1 MRRLFAFPALLL
13 LASVL
18 SARAETYLRWNQSGY
33 AVAQPKVIVAL
44 SDTDLAGRDWF
55 VWQGDKVVLR
65 GVFDPSVTGV
75 GDHTPF
81 AFNYHADLGALGE
94 PGDYEFITAGAS
106 PAKFRIA
113 ATPYLERL
121 PLPLRHLRLMRSA
134 SNYTIGR
141 QYSHRGDGRAPR
153 WVPVGDPENGKWA
166 AAEPASTVDALGG
179 WYDAG
184 DQIKFTLTNA
194 ATTYGLLYAWHLNS
208 AFASKWRSPTELP
221 DLLDEAQHGL
231 EFLMRVYPDH
241 DTFIIQVGNAED
253 HNQPARLPEEDKLDG
268 KRPALCALSQAHM
281 GATAAALALGA
292 RVFAEIGQTTDAARY
307 GDMAK
312 AVYARARESDTI
324 ATAFERD
331 EVNDFYRDSDPRDQ
345 LAVAAME
352 LYALTQDA
360 AYLEQAKAYAP
371 PASKEVGWADWNW
384 LANAALAPH
393 DPAAKE
399 RLRVELAG
407 YLQTATAKGAPWG
420 IPGTYGWGSL
430 PRWIGMANA
439 ARIAGDSPESRALF
453 WNMADYT
460 FGRNNWGVSFLFDEG
475 VPNTLRHLY
484 SPAYK
489 LLKKFPAGALSE
501 GPGSRKLHDELS
513 KWFTILPDDS
523 FHRFNTTAGV
533 FFDNDTDF
541 MCQEATIT
549 AQADI
554 LIMLALAAQPPPAP
568 ARAP

>member
-1 MRRLFAFPALLL
+1 MRRLFAFPVLLF

-18 SARAETYLRWNQSGY
+18 PARAETHLRWNQSGY
-33 AVAQPKVIVAL
+33 AVAQPKVFVAL

-81 AFNYHADLGALGE
+81 AFNYHADLGALAE
-94 PGDYEFITAGAS
+94 PGDYEFITAGAA

-113 ATPYLERL
+113 VAPYLERL
-121 PLPLRHLRLMRSA
+121 PMPLRHLRLMRSA
-134 SNYTIGR
+134 SSYTIGR
-141 QYSHRGDGRAPR
+141 LYSHGGDARAPR
-153 WVPVGDPENGKWA
+153 WVPEGDPANGKWA
-166 AAEPASTVDALGG
+166 AAEPAATVDGLGG

-194 ATTYGLLYAWHLNS
+194 ATTYGLLYAWHLNP
-208 AFASKWRSPTELP
+208 AFATKWRSPTELP

-231 EFLMRVYPDH
+231 EFLMRVHPDH

-253 HNQPARLPEEDKLDG
+253 HSQPARLPEEDKLDG
-268 KRPALCALSQAHM
+268 KRPALCALSQVHM

-292 RVFAEIGQTTDAARY
+292 RVFNEIGQTADAVRY

-331 EVNDFYRDSDPRDQ
+331 EVNDFYRDPDPRDQ
-345 LAVAAME
+345 LALAAME
-352 LYALTQDA
+352 LFALTKEP

-371 PASKEVGWADWNW
+371 PAAKEIGWADWNW

-393 DPAAKE
+393 DPAAKV
-399 RLRVELAG
+399 RLHDELAG
-407 YLQTATAKGAPWG
+407 YLKTSATAGAPWG

-439 ARIAGDSPESRALF
+439 ARIAGDSRESRTLF
-453 WNMADYT
+453 WDMADYT

-484 SPAYK
+484 SSTYK
-489 LLKKFPAGALSE
+489 LLHKFPAGALSE
-501 GPGSRKLHDELS
+501 GPGSRKWHDELA
-513 KWFTILPDDS
+513 KYFTIPADDS
-523 FHRFNTTAGV
+523 FHRFNTAAGV

-554 LIMLALAAQPPPAP
+554 LIMLALAAYPPPA
-568 ARAP
+568 AAP